1 MNDSVQQTLARFNA
15 GELSAEMT
23 LMYWLKLGHSVE
35 MIESRLVQ
43 ESESSPQLSPL
54 LDLLR
59 AQRAG
64 CQRIATM
71 IAANVDTEAPAP
83 SVTEGIEFC
92 RRLFDWSVEQ
102 SREASVALY
111 SLGSPQL
118 LSQATSEVVRWLEEQ
133 GLLSRQARIVDVG
146 CGTGR
151 LEVALAPRVGSI
163 LGLDVSP
170 AMVAHARTNCSG
182 LANVSIELSEGRG
195 FATIPSQTLDLV
207 LAVDSFPYLYQSGKS
222 LLADHFAEAARV
234 LRPGGAL
241 AVFEL
246 SYGRSRRDD
255 QEDFNALCVAA
266 GLDVA
271 VAAAQPFRL
280 WDGLAFLSYKP
291 VANSLKSGV
300 LD

>member
-1 MNDSVQQTLARFNA
+1 VNDPVQQTLARFIG

-43 ESESSPQLSPL
+43 DSASTPRLSPL

-59 AQRAG
+59 AQCAG
-64 CQRIATM
+64 CQRIAKM
-71 IAANVDTEAPAP
+71 IAANVDTEALAP
-83 SVTEGIEFC
+83 SVDEGIDFC
-92 RRLFDWSVEQ
+92 RRLFDWSVQQ

-118 LSQATSEVVRWLEEQ
+118 LSEATGEVVQWLEEQ
-133 GLLSRQARIVDVG
+133 GLVSQQARIVDVG

-151 LEVALAPRVGSI
+151 LEVALSSKVGSI

-170 AMVAHARTNCSG
+170 AMVAHARSNCSG
-182 LANVSIELSEGRG
+182 LPNVKIELSEGRG

-207 LAVDSFPYLYQSGKS
+207 LAVDSFPYLFQSGKS

-241 AVFEL
+241 VVFEL
-246 SYGRSRRDD
+246 SYGRSRRED
-255 QEDFNALCVAA
+255 QDDFNALSAA
-266 GLDVA
+266 VGLEVA

-291 VANSLKSGV
+291 AANVA
-300 LD
+300 